1 MKHLRHAAI
10 FLTAFALAGCKFEV
24 TPDSFDLSADVGQTV
39 TESIEVRNTG
49 DELVVACFPVQFSL
63 ALDGAP
69 LMLSETAGVLQPG
82 ESANIDI
89 GRVRSGRSAWPKPTE
104 NPACP
109 QTAGR

>member
-24 TPDSFDLSADVGQTV
+24 TPDSFDLSADVGQAI

-49 DELVVACFPVQFSL
+49 DELVEFSL

-89 GRVRSGRSAWPKPTE
+89 GRVRSGRSAWPRPTE

>member
-49 DELVVACFPVQFSL
+49 DELVEFSL